1 MNNIGFAATQ
11 KTATTSNHNA
21 TQVIPGLNTLANSFS
36 SSDGL
41 ATNDFNSIIL
51 SLFMQIIQAL
61 LKNMQNK
68 PCCDATTKPQTLP
81 LDQIDTNK
89 LQSSLFGHTDSPNVT
104 TISSIGDSNR
114 DGKLSV
120 GDKINLKT
128 IEKDPKTGAE
138 TGVNYTSLTLTQEQL
153 DRYQNKLGSL
163 NLNADQVNRLFSGE
177 IANANSIDL
186 ANLKLADN
194 DYNAK
199 ISVGD
204 TLSAPYNPNS
214 SEEPVWE
221 HQLTKD
227 EANVINGE
235 YGKTLGSYTSSYL
248 TATDLPT
255 NPPATANEALA
266 KALNLD
272 TRNGD
277 YLRVVFDKDN
287 NGKLSVGDIAVID
300 YYGATSAIGNKP
312 PRFATGPYIE
322 LSADVVAAA
331 TKQEPSNHL
340 SLSNAEKNKLF
351 EIITLGRNY
360 INTPSL
366 VNVVDTDHNGAL
378 SIGDQMNFKAFSG
391 REDELT
397 GEPIFNHWT
406 EALTAEQ
413 LSDYENLS
421 KTPTK

>member
-1 MNNIGFAATQ
+1 M
-11 KTATTSNHNA
+11 
-21 TQVIPGLNTLANSFS
+21 
-36 SSDGL
+36 
-41 ATNDFNSIIL
+41 
-51 SLFMQIIQAL
+51 
-61 LKNMQNK
+61 
-68 PCCDATTKPQTLP
+68 
-81 LDQIDTNK
+81 
-89 LQSSLFGHTDSPNVT
+89 
-104 TISSIGDSNR
+104 
-114 DGKLSV
+114 
-120 GDKINLKT
+120 
-128 IEKDPKTGAE
+128 
-138 TGVNYTSLTLTQEQL
+138 
-153 DRYQNKLGSL
+153 
-163 NLNADQVNRLFSGE
+163 
-177 IANANSIDL
+177 
-186 ANLKLADN
+186 
-194 DYNAK
+194 
-199 ISVGD
+199 
-204 TLSAPYNPNS
+204 
-214 SEEPVWE
+214 
-221 HQLTKD
+221 
-227 EANVINGE
+227 
-235 YGKTLGSYTSSYL
+235 
-248 TATDLPT
+248 
-255 NPPATANEALA
+255 
-266 KALNLD
+266 D

-287 NGKLSVGDIAVID
+287 NGNLSAGDIAVID

-366 VNVVDTDHNGAL
+366 VNVVDTDHNRAL
-378 SIGDQMNFKAFSG
+378 SVGDQMNFKAFSG